1 MADAPAP
8 RLATR
13 KIDDRSVGFLVA
25 GASQVAARWM
35 NQAIWQQPPATS
47 GRDVAGAYVAAL
59 YSHNAR
65 FARRFADAHG
75 IVHASDDL
83 PVLLNRREIRCVY
96 VGSHPRHHAE
106 TVRAALLAG
115 KHVLCEPPISD
126 SLDEC
131 LELEQMAHHRGLVLA
146 ANYVWRA
153 TGVVHRLRELLHDD
167 SIGEVLGARID
178 NTLRLP
184 LDRQTWR
191 VQRPF
196 GGVLWDR
203 LLHDAD
209 LLAFLLLNQPAMIQS
224 HSLQSLLG
232 SACEED
238 VLHVLRLRGGLPAVV
253 HDSFVLP
260 HAPVSIIIQGSTGSL
275 WATHCE
281 PGVRQSQ
288 LVVRRGEQQMVVA
301 VEVIDPYRASV
312 ARFLAAIRLGE
323 APLATPFD
331 DRCAVA
337 TVLAAQNSLE
347 QQQRVAV
354 LHNRAAG

>member
-1 MADAPAP
+1 MADTPPP
-8 RLATR
+8 RLAMR
-13 KIDDRSVGFLVA
+13 KIDDRSIGFLVA

-35 NQAIWQQPPATS
+35 NLAIWQQPPAVG
-47 GRDVAGAYVAAL
+47 GRDVAGAYVAAV

-83 PVLLNRREIRCVY
+83 PALLSRREIRCVY
-96 VGSHPRHHAE
+96 IGSHPRHHAE
-106 TVRAALLAG
+106 TARAALLAG
-115 KHVLCEPPISD
+115 KHVLCEPPISV

-131 LELEQMAHHRGLVLA
+131 LELEQIAHHRGLVLA

-153 TGVVHRLRELLHDD
+153 TGVTQRLRVLLHDD
-167 SIGEVLGARID
+167 AIGEVLGVRID
-178 NTLRLP
+178 NTLPLP

-209 LLAFLLLNQPAMIQS
+209 LLAFLLLNQPAEIQS

-238 VLHVLRLRGGLPAVV
+238 VLHTLRLRGGLPVIV

-260 HAPVSIIIQGSTGSL
+260 HAPVSVTIQGSTGSL
-275 WATHCE
+275 WAMHCE
-281 PGVRQSQ
+281 PGNKQSHIIM
-288 LVVRRGEQQMVVA
+288 RRGEQQSA
-301 VEVIDPYRASV
+301 VTVDGIDPYRASV

-323 APLATPFD
+323 APLATSLD
-331 DRCAVA
+331 DRGAVA
-337 TVLAAQNSLE
+337 TVLAAQHSLKE
-347 QQQRVAV
+347 QQRVAIGQI
-354 LHNRAAG
+354 R

>member
-1 MADAPAP
+1 MADAPSP

-47 GRDVAGAYVAAL
+47 GRDVAGAYVAAI

-65 FARRFADAHG
+65 FARRFAETHG
-75 IVHASDDL
+75 IVHAGDDL
-83 PVLLNRREIRCVY
+83 PALLSRREIRCVY

-126 SLDEC
+126 SLEAC

-146 ANYVWRA
+146 ANYTWRA
-153 TGVVHRLRELLHDD
+153 TGVAHRLRELLHDD
-167 SIGEVLGARID
+167 AIGEVLGVRID

-184 LDRQTWR
+184 IDRQTWR
-191 VQRPF
+191 IQRPF

-209 LLAFLLLNQPAMIQS
+209 LLAFLLLNQPAEIQS
-224 HSLQSLLG
+224 HNLQSLLG
-232 SACEED
+232 STCEED
-238 VLHVLRLRGGLPAVV
+238 VLHVIRLRGGLPVVV

-260 HAPVSIIIQGSTGSL
+260 HAPVSITIQGSTGSL
-275 WATHCE
+275 RASHCE
-281 PGVRQSQ
+281 PGASQSQ
-288 LVVRRGEQQMVVA
+288 LMMSRGEQQLVLA
-301 VEVIDPYRASV
+301 VDMIEPYRASV

-323 APLATPFD
+323 APLATPYD

-337 TVLAAQNSLE
+337 TVLAAQRSLE
-347 QQQRVAV
+347 QQRAAFV
-354 LHNRAAG
+354 HNRATG